1 LQKTFLNNYEK
12 IISNSDFGMTEES
25 LLFDVA
31 PADIH
36 LKYIF
41 LETDTSEV
49 VNTLISSVF
58 DRKIL
63 DKKLT

>member
-1 LQKTFLNNYEK
+1 
-12 IISNSDFGMTEES
+12 MTEES

-58 DRKIL
+58 DKKIL